1 MRFLRQSAT
10 QQNVQRVGSPAGHD
24 RPSPLRTARGR
35 HPSALA
41 ALAFLAMLAGGAS
54 SPRAADC
61 PAGSDNYRAYQGNL
75 AFERFSHRSLGASVC
90 YPIRVFPAMSPTAD
104 GFRFMSDDG
113 LSWFSL
119 SSTVLSKE
127 TSIREVMDSTKR
139 NLLARPASITYE
151 RLKGNWFVLSG
162 HDGDRIYYQRTSIDS
177 ASSETDTLFISIPT
191 EQKSFYQD
199 IIARMSWS
207 FRSR

>member
-1 MRFLRQSAT
+1 MAT
-10 QQNVQRVGSPAGHD
+10 
-24 RPSPLRTARGR
+24 
-35 HPSALA
+35 
-41 ALAFLAMLAGGAS
+41 LAFLAILTGGAP

-61 PAGSDNYRAYQGNL
+61 PAGSNDYKTYQGDL
-75 AFERFSHRSLGASVC
+75 AFERFSHQSLGVTVC

-104 GFRFMSDDG
+104 GFRFISDDG
-113 LSWFSL
+113 LSWFSV
-119 SSTVLSKE
+119 SSTALSKE
-127 TSIREVMDSTKR
+127 TSIREVIDRTKR

-162 HDGDRIYYQRTSIDS
+162 HDGDRIYYQRTAIDS
-177 ASSETDTLFISIPT
+177 ASSETNTLFINIPT